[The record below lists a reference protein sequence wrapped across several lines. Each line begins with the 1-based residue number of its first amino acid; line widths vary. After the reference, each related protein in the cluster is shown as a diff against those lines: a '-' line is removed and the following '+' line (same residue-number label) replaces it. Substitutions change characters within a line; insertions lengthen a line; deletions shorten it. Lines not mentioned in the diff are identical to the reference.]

1 MSSAPFTRR
10 GLVQAAGVA
19 LGTMAAP
26 IAASA
31 VASPASDLDADLVDL
46 IARHAEA
53 IASMRRAEI
62 ASEAAFLA
70 FLSAVPPKPDGL
82 RWREGDF
89 PRTALGL
96 GLSGRDETDDVRWYG
111 ERAVGWLRERPAAMW
126 FPALVPPLGPECE
139 TRRLEI
145 LTAWDDHM
153 ATRRAV
159 EIGTGYA
166 AACEAVDAA
175 ADLVVTL
182 AAEVARAKPQTL
194 SGLRALATWFG
205 QQAKADEAFDDFL
218 ALFAGTVAA
227 FGEVAS

>member
-1 MSSAPFTRR
+1 MSAAVITRR
-10 GLVQAAGVA
+10 TLVGVA
-19 LGTMAAP
+19 GAALG
-26 IAASA
+26 AASLPA
-31 VASPASDLDADLVDL
+31 LAGATITASGLDAALFNL
-46 IARHAEA
+46 IARHGEA
-53 IASMRRAEI
+53 IADMRRAEI
-62 ASEAAFLA
+62 ASETAFAAFL
-70 FLSAVPPKPDGL
+70 FAVPPKPDAL

-89 PRTALGL
+89 PRTTLGL
-96 GLSGRDETDDVRWYG
+96 GLSGRGETDDVRWYS
-111 ERAVGWLRERPAAMW
+111 ERAVGWLRDRPAETW
-126 FPALVPPLGPECE
+126 FRTVTPPLGPECE

-194 SGLRALATWFG
+194 SGLHALATWFG
-205 QQAKADEAFDDFL
+205 QQAEADEAFDDFL
-218 ALFAGTVAA
+218 ALFAGTVAV
-227 FGEVAS
+227 FGEVAL